1 MSVGGNHGE
10 RIRLDDEQAAVQ
22 GVAGLFHGDGE
33 FRLGDETFKN
43 GGRNIDEGVR
53 HSRQGGEVF
62 LAIAPGG
69 LVFEVRGWEKQA
81 TADPR

>member
-1 MSVGGNHGE
+1 
-10 RIRLDDEQAAVQ
+10 
-22 GVAGLFHGDGE
+22 
-33 FRLGDETFKN
+33 
-43 GGRNIDEGVR
+43 VR